1 MLVSGDEGL
10 LLRPPGPRLWRVP
23 MLSGASAMRGEWPS
37 QLFDLCLCREQ
48 RASRVKTG
56 SLRIAIELLSW
67 CLELAL
73 LYMLLPGSSPLQ
85 LCPSHPPYFTLF
97 WFSTCDNE
105 LVGLLYP

>member
-1 MLVSGDEGL
+1 
-10 LLRPPGPRLWRVP
+10 
-23 MLSGASAMRGEWPS
+23 
-37 QLFDLCLCREQ
+37 
-48 RASRVKTG
+48 VKTG
-56 SLRIAIELLSW
+56 SLRIAIELLLW

-105 LVGLLYP
+105 LVGLLSIGNEYVLLMLRNIKGTRYSCYIFTV